1 MAESNK
7 TEQATPQRRRKDRDQ
22 GQVARSRE
30 LSGALSMAAVAGAVY
45 LLGRSA
51 VPHWSQFFRSPLQ
64 LSQSDSIEPGGALM
78 SSVCVEAMWWVGP
91 FLLASLAMSI
101 VGS

>member
-7 TEQATPQRRRKDRDQ
+7 TEQATPQRRRKAREQ

-51 VPHWSQFFRSPLQ
+51 VPHWSQFFRSALQ

-78 SSVCVEAMWWVGP
+78 FSVCVEAFFFFVT
-91 FLLASLAMSI
+91 FLIDL
-101 VGS
+101 